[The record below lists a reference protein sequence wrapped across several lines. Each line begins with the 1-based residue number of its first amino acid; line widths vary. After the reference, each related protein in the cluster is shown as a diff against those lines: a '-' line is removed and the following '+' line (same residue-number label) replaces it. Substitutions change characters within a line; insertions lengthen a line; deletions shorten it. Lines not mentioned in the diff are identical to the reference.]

1 MYDRTLPHLSL
12 STWNNTQE
20 ICHLWSLFSIGFAK
34 LWLFLEETTF
44 KCQLLLIDSH
54 LWWAAREI
62 WNNQTPFVPY
72 QSLISLWNHSR
83 IHICTFCI
91 VIFTTIHLHTNKN
104 LLSKRIQTPKTFL
117 QKKNILFHSNCA
129 LSRIYSHVWQFDQ
142 MFWLKFGNILNNLD
156 VIINTKF

>member
-1 MYDRTLPHLSL
+1 MYDRTLPHLSF

-20 ICHLWSLFSIGFAK
+20 ICHLWSLLSIGFAK
-34 LWLFLEETTF
+34 LWLFLEETRF

-117 QKKNILFHSNCA
+117 PKKKHFVSFQLCLI
-129 LSRIYSHVWQFDQ
+129 SHLLPCLTVWPNVLVEFWKYFEQFRC
-142 MFWLKFGNILNNLD
+142 NH
-156 VIINTKF
+156 